1 VKVDIAREERDMLRR
16 FGTLVIAAMIGAVLA
31 GGASAR
37 SSGAVSPA
45 TQIDTLETHKVQ
57 HVIDVGTPG
66 FGIGDVITVV
76 SRLTTHE
83 GATKLGVLH
92 EVCTVVR
99 TKELSLQCTSTAEFA
114 GGAISATGE
123 FPPGGPDDF
132 EVITGGTGTYEG
144 ASGHVQTLPAPNH
157 RLYVNYVLS

>member
-1 VKVDIAREERDMLRR
+1 MLRR
-16 FGTLVIAAMIGAVLA
+16 FGALAIAVITGAVLA

-37 SSGAVSPA
+37 SSDAASPA
-45 TQIDTLETHKVQ
+45 QIQTLETHKVQ

-76 SRLTTHE
+76 SRLATHD

-99 TKELSLQCTSTAEFA
+99 TKELSLQCSSTAKFA
-114 GGAISATGE
+114 GGAISATGG
-123 FPPGGPDDF
+123 FPPTGPEDF
-132 EVITGGTGTYEG
+132 EAITGGTGTYEG

-157 RLYVNYVLS
+157 RVYVNYVLS

>member
-1 VKVDIAREERDMLRR
+1 MLRR
-16 FGTLVIAAMIGAVLA
+16 FGTLAIAVMTGAVLA

-37 SSGAVSPA
+37 SSDAVSPA
-45 TQIDTLETHKVQ
+45 TTQIETLETHKVQ

-66 FGIGDVITVV
+66 FGIGDVVTIV
-76 SRLTTHE
+76 SRLTTHD

-99 TKELSLQCTSTAEFA
+99 TKELSFQCSSTAEFA

-123 FPPGGPDDF
+123 FPPAGPDDF
-132 EVITGGTGTYEG
+132 EAITGGTGTYEG
-144 ASGHVQTLPAPNH
+144 ASGHVQTLGAPNQS
-157 RLYVNYVLS
+157 LYVNYVLS

>member
-1 VKVDIAREERDMLRR
+1 MLRR
-16 FGTLVIAAMIGAVLA
+16 FGTLAIAAMAGAVLA

-37 SSGAVSPA
+37 SSDAVSRA
-45 TQIDTLETHKVQ
+45 SAQIDTLETHKVQ

-66 FGIGDVITVV
+66 FGIGDVVTVV
-76 SRLTTHE
+76 SRLMTHD

-99 TKELSLQCTSTAEFA
+99 TKELSLQCSGTAEFA
-114 GGAISATGE
+114 GGAITATGA
-123 FPPGGPDDF
+123 FPPSGPDDF
-132 EVITGGTGTYEG
+132 EAITGGTGTYEG
-144 ASGHVQTLPAPNH
+144 ASGHVQTLPAPNQ

>member
-1 VKVDIAREERDMLRR
+1 MLRR
-16 FGTLVIAAMIGAVLA
+16 LGTLAIAAVTGAVLA

-37 SSGAVSPA
+37 SSDAASPA
-45 TQIDTLETHKVQ
+45 QIRTLETHKVQ

-76 SRLTTHE
+76 SRLMTHD
-83 GATKLGVLH
+83 GRTKLGVLH

-99 TKELSLQCTSTAEFA
+99 TKQLSLQCSGTAEFA
-114 GGAISATGE
+114 GGQISATGE
-123 FPPGGPDDF
+123 FPPAGPEDF
-132 EVITGGTGTYEG
+132 GAVTGGTGTYEG